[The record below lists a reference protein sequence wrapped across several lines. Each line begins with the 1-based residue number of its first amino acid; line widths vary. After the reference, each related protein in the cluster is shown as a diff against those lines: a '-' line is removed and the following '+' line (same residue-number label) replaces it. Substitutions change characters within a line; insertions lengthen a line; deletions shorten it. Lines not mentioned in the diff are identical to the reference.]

1 MNKDNHV
8 VDAHAAA
15 AQEHENTAKSH
26 RAAADHC
33 SKGAHEACQ
42 QHAATALEHSTK
54 AHEASKLAH
63 EKSKMPV
70 AVGAKL

>member
-1 MNKDNHV
+1 MNKETHV
-8 VDAHAAA
+8 VEAHHAAA
-15 AQEHENTAKSH
+15 QQHENTAKSH

-54 AHEASKLAH
+54 AQEASKQAF
-63 EKSKMPV
+63 EKSKAPV
-70 AVGAKL
+70 AVGSKT